1 MFRYLKSRS
10 VNDKIRI
17 VTSIVLLVSAL
28 VFFIIDLATIKN
40 LEGLTKPD
48 RSYLTLLLL
57 AIAAVMNVVPVFVKK
72 LSPLVLVTILLIS
85 FGIGVHLYLLCFA
98 YADLGTNVPFFTNSM
113 ASASHISMVYTI
125 FLAIFLL
132 CELVCVFLAF
142 RKD

>member
-10 VNDKIRI
+10 LNDKIRI
-17 VTSIVLLVSAL
+17 VTSIALLLSAL
-28 VFFIIDLATIKN
+28 IFFIIDLTTIKN

-48 RSYLTLLLL
+48 RSYLTLILL
-57 AIAAVMNVVPVFVKK
+57 AAAAVINVVPVFAKK
-72 LSPLVLVTILLIS
+72 LSPLVLAAILLIS
-85 FGIGVHLYLLCFA
+85 FGIGVHLYLLSFA

-132 CELVCVFLAF
+132 CEFSCIFLAF